1 MLLCSLRQIPKA
13 QYLNTAL
20 TIQRNNNKNK
30 ENKVKPP
37 QIPNKMRKLTSF
49 VCGTGAGL
57 AAYYLQRLRDPQTAV
72 QNSWT
77 HSDKPV
83 DPWALWD
90 SNWDCREPRALVRPL
105 RNSQPEEENRF
116 NAELEKAKAKKPR
129 HIILVRHGEY
139 LDVGDSDDTH
149 HLTERGR
156 KQAEFTGK
164 RLCELGIKWDK
175 VVASTM
181 VRAQETS
188 DIILKQIDYDKE
200 KVVNCAFLREG
211 APIPPQPPVG
221 HWKPEA
227 SVSQGVNPM
236 RTPFHFRISFPC
248 SSSCATDR
256 A

>member
-1 MLLCSLRQIPKA
+1 
-13 QYLNTAL
+13 
-20 TIQRNNNKNK
+20 
-30 ENKVKPP
+30 
-37 QIPNKMRKLTSF
+37 MRKLTSF

-175 VVASTM
+175 VVTSTM